1 MTTDLERCLD
11 HVAACLVDQQR
22 TWALVGGLAVA
33 LRANPRLTRDV
44 DVAVAVADDADAE
57 SAVVDMLRAGYSVS
71 AVVEHDPSGR
81 LATVR
86 LAHPDWSGT
95 LTDVLFASSGIEP
108 EAARGAEQLRGPSA
122 LEVPVARVG
131 HLMAM
136 KVLAQDDRRRPTD
149 ADDLRALV
157 EVADADEWD
166 LAQRSVDQITER
178 GFARGRDLRGALR
191 SRRPSD

>member
-1 MTTDLERCLD
+1 MTSDLERCLD
-11 HVAACLVDQQR
+11 HMAGCLADQLR

-44 DVAVAVADDADAE
+44 DVAVSVADDVDAE
-57 SAVVDMLRAGYSVS
+57 SVVLAMVQAGYGVA

-86 LAHPDWSGT
+86 LAHPDWTGT
-95 LTDVLFASSGIEP
+95 LTDILFASSGIEP
-108 EAARGAEQLRGPSA
+108 EVASQAQVLAAPSA
-122 LEVPVARVG
+122 LEVPVARIG

-191 SRRPSD
+191 SLRPSD